1 MVYHMVMPRREVLVQ
16 LDDELVEKLDE
27 IARRTQVS
35 RSELLRRAAQAII
48 EADEWAQAD
57 LRLVQGYTKYP
68 PDPLL
73 LRASERLAAETAPE
87 W

>member
-1 MVYHMVMPRREVLVQ
+1 MVMPRREVLVQ
-16 LDDELVEKLDE
+16 LDDDLVTKLDE
-27 IARRTQVS
+27 IAQRSQVS
-35 RSELLRRAAQAII
+35 RSELLRRAAQAVID
-48 EADEWAQAD
+48 ADAWALAD
-57 LRLVQGYTKYP
+57 LRLVEGYTKYP